1 VSETAGGGGTQGERI
16 LPDEVTDGSVPDAD
30 LATEDGQLG
39 GEDAVE
45 ANDELEQ
52 GEVER

>member
-1 VSETAGGGGTQGERI
+1 MSDAPAGGGAHDGGI
-16 LPDEVTDGSVPDAD
+16 LPDEVADGTVPDAD

-45 ANDELEQ
+45 ANDELD
-52 GEVER
+52 GAVER